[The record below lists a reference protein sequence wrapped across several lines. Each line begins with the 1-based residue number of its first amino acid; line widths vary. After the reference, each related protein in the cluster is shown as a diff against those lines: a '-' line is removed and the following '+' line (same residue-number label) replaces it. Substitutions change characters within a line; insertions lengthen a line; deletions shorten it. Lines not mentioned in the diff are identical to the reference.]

1 LSVRKRS
8 LLRTFRISVA
18 DGRTFPK
25 PIGLGGT
32 NIQEIIVAY
41 VWACDELRA
50 HLDFGDFARG
60 WIAMEELRNQSRT
73 ENDAPL
79 TRAATD
85 HAFGEKHFG
94 LFNPLIFKKRAN

>member
-1 LSVRKRS
+1 M
-8 LLRTFRISVA
+8 SVA
-18 DGRTFPK
+18 DGRTSPK
-25 PIGLGGT
+25 PIALGGT
-32 NIQEIIVAY
+32 NIQDIIVAY

-79 TRAATD
+79 TR
-85 HAFGEKHFG
+85 GQWIIRSVKSKHFVQPCH
-94 LFNPLIFKKRAN
+94 FSKRG